1 MLRWNGC
8 SKTEPIRLARHAIT
22 DMAPTALVQCFM
34 RCGGVA
40 RFARSPTPL
49 PHRRK
54 PMPTGAVGP
63 GFHREDE
70 VVVRT
75 NAKRAEA
82 VDLAYTATAH
92 RRFVTA
98 ALPCPP

>member
-22 DMAPTALVQCFM
+22 DMAPTAPVQCFT
-34 RCGGVA
+34 RCGGIA
-40 RFARSPTPL
+40 RFARSPTL
-49 PHRRK
+49 LSHRRK
-54 PMPTGAVGP
+54 PVPTGAVGP
-63 GFHREDE
+63 GFRRDDE

-82 VDLAYTATAH
+82 VGPAHTATAH
-92 RRFVTA
+92 PRFLTA